1 MIDKKITEA
10 FNKQLNAELYS
21 SYLYLSMAACFES
34 KNLSGFAT
42 WLKMQAEEERTHAMM
57 FFEHINQRGGKVE
70 LTAIDQPPAE
80 WNTALKAFEDVLAHE
95 KKVTAMI
102 NDLMD
107 MAKSNNDH
115 ASQTFLNWFVSEQV
129 EEEDNADDI
138 LQKLSMVGDSANG
151 LMMLDQALAKRGSEQ

>member
-42 WLKMQAEEERTHAMM
+42 WLKMQAEEERTHGMM
-57 FFEHINQRGGKVE
+57 FFEHINQRGGRVE
-70 LTAIDQPPAE
+70 LAAIDQPPAD
-80 WNTALKAFEDVLAHE
+80 WDTALKAFEDVLAHE

-129 EEEDNADDI
+129 EEEANADDI
-138 LQKLSMVGDSANG
+138 LQKLAMIGDSANG

>member
-1 MIDKKITEA
+1 MIEQKMNEA
-10 FNKQLNAELYS
+10 FNKQINAELYS

-42 WLKMQAEEERTHAMM
+42 WLKMQAEEERGHALK
-57 FFEHINQRGGKVE
+57 FFEHINERGGRVE
-70 LTAIDQPPAE
+70 LTSIDQPPAD
-80 WNTALKAFEDVLAHE
+80 WDTALKAFEDVLAHE

-107 MAKSNNDH
+107 MAKSDSDH
-115 ASQTFLNWFVSEQV
+115 ASQAFLNWFVSEQV
-129 EEEDNADDI
+129 EEEANADDI

-151 LMMLDQALAKRGSEQ
+151 LMMLDQALAKRGAAE